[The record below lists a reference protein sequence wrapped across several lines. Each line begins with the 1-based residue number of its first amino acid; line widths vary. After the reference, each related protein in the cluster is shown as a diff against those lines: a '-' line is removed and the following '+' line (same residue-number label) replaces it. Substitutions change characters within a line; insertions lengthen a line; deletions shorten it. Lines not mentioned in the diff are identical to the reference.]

1 MSAEA
6 GRRDQEAARR
16 VLDPMERL
24 SEILF
29 GLIMALTFTGS
40 ISAASAGREEIRT
53 MLFGAIGCNLAW
65 GIVDAVMYLLETLS
79 VRGRS
84 LATLHAVRRTK
95 DPEEARAV
103 IANALPSLLAPLL
116 RAADYD
122 RLHRELIG
130 LRDVPE
136 RARLTLQDFKN
147 ALGVFLLV
155 FVSTFPMVVPFL
167 VMQDPGRAVRAC
179 HLVGLAMLFLVGHRL
194 GAFSGQ
200 GAWRMGFAMVGIG
213 VLLVALTI
221 LLGG

>member
-1 MSAEA
+1 MSADLAKRPAESP
-6 GRRDQEAARR
+6 RR
-16 VLDPMERL
+16 VLDPVERM
-24 SEILF
+24 SEVLF

-53 MLFGAIGCNLAW
+53 MLVGAIGCNLAW
-65 GIVDAVMYLLETLS
+65 GVVDAVMYLLSTLTN
-79 VRGRS
+79 RARD
-84 LATLHAVRRTK
+84 LTTLRTVRRTA
-95 DPEEARAV
+95 DPGDARRA
-103 IANALPSLLAPLL
+103 IADALPPLLASLLRP
-116 RAADYD
+116 ADYE
-122 RLHRELIG
+122 RLHSELTG

-136 RARLTLQDFKN
+136 RARLHAPDYRG
-147 ALGVFLLV
+147 AAGVFLLV

-167 VMQDPGRAVRAC
+167 ILQDPVRALRAS
-179 HLVGLAMLFLVGHRL
+179 HAVGLVMLFLVGHRL